1 MLVIQS
7 KKTDYNTKISQ
18 IENKVT
24 ADHDNDKYIVVQEF
38 IQLTS
43 ENFTARLKQANLA
56 SKNDIANFVKKTDFD
71 NKLKTVTS
79 NKNELNGL
87 PKI

>member
-7 KKTDYNTKISQ
+7 KKTDYNTKIGE

-24 ADHDNDKYIVVQEF
+24 DSHDNDKYIIIQEF
-38 IQLTS
+38 TQLTS
-43 ENFTARLKQANLA
+43 ENVTARLKQATLE
-56 SKNDIANFVKKTDFD
+56 SKSDIANFVKKKNFD
-71 NKLKTVTS
+71 NKQ
-79 NKNELNGL
+79 NELNEL